1 MCVVRH
7 RCEAV
12 GAASQRAACGGWTR
26 LRPPRA
32 EFSRYEIRR
41 ALRIASDASSGP
53 RRAAASLRN
62 IESFWAAARPW
73 RGRRGPPA
81 AGKPISA
88 NTQPFREKIGV
99 KRSVAMCTLTRHDNS
114 MNIRRSVR
122 AIKHNANLE
131 HAAKNLLARSWSC
144 GFGQWVYDSSQRPNS
159 PPDILHSTS
168 HTRPRTEE
176 APRCPSLCAAPA
188 RAARVHRL

>member
-1 MCVVRH
+1 MCVR
-7 RCEAV
+7 RGGQPA
-12 GAASQRAACGGWTR
+12 RGGWTS
-26 LRPPRA
+26 LRPPHA
-32 EFSRYEIRR
+32 EFSRYEIQR

-131 HAAKNLLARSWSC
+131 HAAKNLLARSWRC
-144 GFGQWVYDSSQRPNS
+144 GFGQWSTTRLNAPTASRIS
-159 PPDILHSTS
+159 PPVHPTLAPGPKKG
-168 HTRPRTEE
+168 RA
-176 APRCPSLCAAPA
+176 APRRAPRGQSPSAMINK
-188 RAARVHRL
+188 